1 MDHKVE
7 KKVLHTNEE
16 LSNSANEKKAFTE
29 QEYVNIS
36 ESQEFKTLSKRKAK
50 FIVPMSITFLV
61 LYFLL
66 PLLSSFTQVLDGKA
80 IGHVT
85 WIWIYSLGLFI
96 MVWTFTVIYVK
107 KAATFDKAADEI
119 NAKAKAGDYK

>member
-1 MDHKVE
+1 MEQNVDRQILKDDIDAKNHV
-7 KKVLHTNEE
+7 
-16 LSNSANEKKAFTE
+16 SQGPITE

-36 ESQEFKTLSKRKAK
+36 ESSEFKALSKKKAG

-66 PLLSSFTQVLDGKA
+66 PLLSSFTTVLDGKA
-80 IGHVT
+80 IGDVT
-85 WIWIYSLGLFI
+85 WIWVYSLGIFI
-96 MVWTFTVIYVK
+96 MVWVFTIIYVK
-107 KAATFDKAADEI
+107 KAASFDKDADAI

>member
-1 MDHKVE
+1 
-7 KKVLHTNEE
+7 
-16 LSNSANEKKAFTE
+16 
-29 QEYVNIS
+29 
-36 ESQEFKTLSKRKAK
+36 
-50 FIVPMSITFLV
+50 MSITFLV

-96 MVWTFTVIYVK
+96 MVWAFTVIYVK

>member
-36 ESQEFKTLSKRKAK
+36 ESQEFKTLSKRKTK

>member
-1 MDHKVE
+1 MDHKVDDKLLKGE
-7 KKVLHTNEE
+7 QEVSNTKQAKK
-16 LSNSANEKKAFTE
+16 SFTE

-107 KAATFDKAADEI
+107 KAATFDKAADDI

>member
-96 MVWTFTVIYVK
+96 MVWAFTVIYVK